1 MRKPSQKSDATEGAP
16 LVASAVVAEP
26 AVAERAPRRA
36 RGHQRVEVLLAAAA
50 QVFADKGYDAATM
63 TEIAAQAD
71 SSIGSLYQ
79 FFPTKDRIAQALIG
93 QQTQDLRTRLDAM
106 AQLSP
111 RWSIDELSRRLCAAL
126 IEFRGQHPSFAR
138 LVDTPGVPAELV
150 VAVRRD
156 MRLQLVDILSP
167 HAPQLS
173 RACLTAVAAVVQQ
186 VMKSAVALNADP
198 AAESPTAAKAALQEL
213 RTMLRCYLESAFAA

>member
-173 RACLTAVAAVVQQ
+173 KARLTAIAAAVQQ

-213 RTMLRCYLESAFAA
+213 RTMLRCYLESALAA